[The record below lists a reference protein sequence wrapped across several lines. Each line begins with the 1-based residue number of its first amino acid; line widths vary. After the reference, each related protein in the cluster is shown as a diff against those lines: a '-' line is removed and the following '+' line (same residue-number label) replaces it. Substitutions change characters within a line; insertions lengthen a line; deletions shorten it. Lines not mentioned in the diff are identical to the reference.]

1 MCECVDARSRLC
13 ACASVRCV
21 LRVACCVVT
30 SSLLIGYATR
40 IALPAGSLTKIFRSA
55 ATSFVK
61 AGLLES
67 PSTSVSSPVRSKCVL
82 ETGAGGR
89 WLIASVFVVVRS
101 RVLKTEEHD
110 RCESG

>member
-1 MCECVDARSRLC
+1 MCVC
-13 ACASVRCV
+13 A
-21 LRVACCVVT
+21 LRVACCV
-30 SSLLIGYATR
+30 LGYATR

-82 ETGAGGR
+82 EIGVGGR

-101 RVLKTEEHD
+101 RVWKTEEHD

>member
-1 MCECVDARSRLC
+1 MCECVDARSRVC

-82 ETGAGGR
+82 EIGVGGSVVDSIGICRRQITGLENRG
-89 WLIASVFVVVRS
+89 
-101 RVLKTEEHD
+101 T
-110 RCESG
+110 

>member
-1 MCECVDARSRLC
+1 MCVC
-13 ACASVRCV
+13 A
-21 LRVACCVVT
+21 LRVACCV
-30 SSLLIGYATR
+30 LGYATR

-82 ETGAGGR
+82 EIGVGGSVVDSIGICRRQIAGLENRG
-89 WLIASVFVVVRS
+89 
-101 RVLKTEEHD
+101 T
-110 RCESG
+110 